1 MPKNSSQ
8 QSGSNFRLC
17 VAPHLS
23 VIRTLHLCANATK
36 ASANMT
42 RAKDRV
48 DDRSLTASLV
58 GATVATKPTA
68 LYLRTEKL
76 HSSHPPTRVCCSFE
90 GCARFGSKRSHRN
103 HCLLCEKPLSVAH
116 SIKEVLEGL
125 SVPPHEA
132 ELYQTL
138 NRIKNKL
145 S

>member
-1 MPKNSSQ
+1 M
-8 QSGSNFRLC
+8 RC
-17 VAPHLS
+17 TAPVCHSYASAL
-23 VIRTLHLCANATK
+23 RKRHK
-36 ASANMT
+36 ASAMT

-116 SIKEVLEGL
+116 SIKEVSEGL
-125 SVPPHEA
+125 SVSPHKA